1 MKSVYELVTMK
12 DANLCFLLDHLG
24 QLGLEGG
31 QSRMKAATLRV
42 FVRSGY
48 ISEGTHALYK
58 MPALAPMKDLWL
70 ENTYSFLPSPLSPTR
85 LPIAPRLMA
94 ELSG

>member
-1 MKSVYELVTMK
+1 MKSVYELVAMK

-70 ENTYSFLPSPLSPTR
+70 ENTYSFLPSSPVPHPTSHC
-85 LPIAPRLMA
+85 PKID
-94 ELSG
+94 G